1 METKELIQALRADA
15 EWAHANE
22 WETPITLGDHLDA
35 AADALAAYEDT
46 GLTPE
51 EINETISR
59 FERFLVEMTG
69 GRMSKYNYTLDAM
82 ISVANDYQ
90 QSACDECGD
99 RQELAALKE
108 AAERIVLMWD
118 NCYIEPYSADVKDY
132 IERMRKAIKEA
143 DHE

>member
-35 AADALAAYEDT
+35 AADRLAAYEDT

-51 EINETISR
+51 
-59 FERFLVEMTG
+59 
-69 GRMSKYNYTLDAM
+69 
-82 ISVANDYQ
+82 
-90 QSACDECGD
+90 
-99 RQELAALKE
+99 ELAALKE

-118 NCYIEPYSADVKDY
+118 NGYIEPYSADVKDY
-132 IERMRKAIKEA
+132 IENMRKAIKEA
-143 DHE
+143 DHADS

>member
-1 METKELIQALRADA
+1 MEIKELIQALRLDA

-35 AADALAAYEDT
+35 AADRLAAYEDT

-51 EINETISR
+51 
-59 FERFLVEMTG
+59 
-69 GRMSKYNYTLDAM
+69 
-82 ISVANDYQ
+82 
-90 QSACDECGD
+90 
-99 RQELAALKE
+99 ELAALKE

-143 DHE
+143 DNADR

>member
-1 METKELIQALRADA
+1 MESNELIQALRADA

-35 AADALAAYEDT
+35 AADRLAAYEELGT
-46 GLTPE
+46 VE
-51 EINETISR
+51 E
-59 FERFLVEMTG
+59 F
-69 GRMSKYNYTLDAM
+69 
-82 ISVANDYQ
+82 
-90 QSACDECGD
+90 
-99 RQELAALKE
+99 AALKE

-143 DHE
+143 DHADS

>member
-1 METKELIQALRADA
+1 MEIKELIQALRADA

-35 AADALAAYEDT
+35 AADRLAAYEELGT
-46 GLTPE
+46 VE
-51 EINETISR
+51 E
-59 FERFLVEMTG
+59 F
-69 GRMSKYNYTLDAM
+69 
-82 ISVANDYQ
+82 
-90 QSACDECGD
+90 
-99 RQELAALKE
+99 AALKE

-143 DHE
+143 DHADS